1 MIKTTT
7 RVGAYLCA
15 ITLSSL
21 SLSASAD
28 IVIGMSNALTGPAS
42 GLGTGMKSGSSAYF
56 QKINASGGVNGQKI
70 NMISYDDGYEPDR
83 AAAMTEKLVNEDK
96 VVTLFGYVG
105 TPTAK
110 AAVPTAQKA
119 VVPFFAPFTGAEFLR
134 TPVNPVVFNI
144 RASYFD
150 ETEGLVEHFV
160 TDLGLKKI
168 GIFIQDDAYG
178 EAGKGGVNKALFKR
192 SLTIAGEGRYKR
204 NSEDINA
211 GLETL
216 KAAGPEVV
224 IMIGTS
230 KACAAFVKA
239 AHAAGF
245 NPKFANVS
253 FVGTNDFIKE
263 AGKDGE
269 GVYISQVVP
278 SPKDVSAGIVKQY
291 QTDMKAAGNADLS
304 YTTLEGYIAAVT
316 FVEALKKVAG
326 TPSRESIVKALD
338 SLDLDLGNFKVK
350 FTPAE
355 HQGSKQVYFTQVRKG
370 EAVPT
375 DKF

>member
-1 MIKTTT
+1 MNNTY

-15 ITLSSL
+15 ILLACISL
-21 SLSASAD
+21 GAHAD

-42 GLGTGMKSGSSAYF
+42 GLGVGMKAGSSVYF
-56 QKINASGGVNGQKI
+56 QKINAAGGVNGQKI
-70 NMISYDDGYEPDR
+70 NMINYDDGYEPDR

-96 VVTLFGYVG
+96 VVALFGYVG

-110 AAVPTAQKA
+110 AAVPAAQKSA
-119 VVPFFAPFTGAEFLR
+119 VPFFAPFTGAEFLR
-134 TPVNPVVFNI
+134 NPVNPIVFNI

-160 TDLGLKKI
+160 TDLGLKKV

-192 SLTIAGEGRYKR
+192 SLTLAGEGRYKR
-204 NSEDINA
+204 NTEEIDA
-211 GLETL
+211 GLATL
-216 KAAGPEVV
+216 KAANPEVV
-224 IMIGTS
+224 VMVGTY

-239 AHAAGF
+239 ARASGF

-263 AGKDGE
+263 AGKEGE

-278 SPKDVSAGIVKQY
+278 SPKDVSVGIVKQY
-291 QTDMKAAGNADLS
+291 QVDMKAAGNADIG

-316 FVEALKKVAG
+316 FAEALKKVAG
-326 TPSRESIVKALD
+326 TPTRESITKALD
-338 SLDLDLGNFKVK
+338 TLDFDLGNFKVK
-350 FTPAE
+350 FSTSD
-355 HQGSKQVYFTQVRKG
+355 HQGSKQVFFTQVKNG
-370 EAVPT
+370 EAVPVS
-375 DKF
+375 KF